1 MYKVNEISKLTG
13 VSIRM
18 LHHYDKIGLLVPSEK
33 TEKNYRL
40 YSDEDI
46 KKLYQILIFKEL
58 EFPLKEIKII
68 LESSDFD
75 RKEALKLQK
84 DLMIKKKKRMDEIIQ
99 SINEVINNLEGDKKM
114 SEKNFNV
121 FNYKKVKEHQKKY
134 EYETKAKYE
143 KTNAYKECNEKTS
156 NYSEND
162 WKKICEEANYIYNEL
177 AKLMDRNPED
187 KEVQD
192 LVEKWRNHITD
203 NYYECT
209 IDIFRGLGIMY
220 VADNRFKKNI
230 DKTKDGLAEFLS
242 KAIKIYCDKF
252 STI

>member
-58 EFPLKEIKII
+58 EFPLKEIKSI

-230 DKTKDGLAEFLS
+230 DKTKDELAEFLS

>member
-13 VSIRM
+13 ISIRM

-58 EFPLKEIKII
+58 EFPLKEIKSI

-99 SINEVINNLEGDKKM
+99 SISEVINNLEGDKKM

-121 FNYKKVKEHQKKY
+121 FNYEKVKEHQKKY

-143 KTNAYKECNEKTS
+143 KTNAYKECNEKTF

-162 WKKICEEANYIYNEL
+162 WKRICEEANYIYNEL

-230 DKTKDGLAEFLS
+230 DKTKVGLAAFLS
-242 KAIKIYCDKF
+242 EAIKIYCDKF

>member
-1 MYKVNEISKLTG
+1 
-13 VSIRM
+13 
-18 LHHYDKIGLLVPSEK
+18 
-33 TEKNYRL
+33 
-40 YSDEDI
+40 
-46 KKLYQILIFKEL
+46 
-58 EFPLKEIKII
+58 
-68 LESSDFD
+68 
-75 RKEALKLQK
+75 
-84 DLMIKKKKRMDEIIQ
+84 MDEIIQ
-99 SINEVINNLEGDKKM
+99 SISEVINNLEGDKKM

-121 FNYKKVKEHQKKY
+121 FNYEKVKEHQKKY
-134 EYETKAKYE
+134 EYETKSKYE
-143 KTNAYKECNEKTS
+143 KTNAYKECNEKTF

-162 WKKICEEANYIYNEL
+162 WKRICEEANYIYNEL

-230 DKTKDGLAEFLS
+230 DKTKVGLAAFLS
-242 KAIKIYCDKF
+242 EAIKIYCDKF

>member
-58 EFPLKEIKII
+58 EFPLKEIKSI

-99 SINEVINNLEGDKKM
+99 SISEVINNLEGDKKM
-114 SEKNFNV
+114 SKKNFNV
-121 FNYKKVKEHQKKY
+121 FNYEKVKEHQKKY
-134 EYETKAKYE
+134 EHETKAKYE
-143 KTNAYKECNEKTS
+143 KTNAYEECSKKTS

-162 WKKICEEANYIYNEL
+162 WKKICEEANCIYNEL
-177 AKLMDRNPED
+177 AKLMDRKPED

-242 KAIKIYCDKF
+242 EAIKIYCDKF

>member
-58 EFPLKEIKII
+58 EFPLKEIKSI

-99 SINEVINNLEGDKKM
+99 SISEVINNLEGDKKM

-121 FNYKKVKEHQKKY
+121 FNYEKVKEHQKNMNMRQKLNMKKQML
-134 EYETKAKYE
+134 TKNVMK
-143 KTNAYKECNEKTS
+143 KLLIIQKMIGKEFV
-156 NYSEND
+156 
-162 WKKICEEANYIYNEL
+162 KKPI
-177 AKLMDRNPED
+177 
-187 KEVQD
+187 
-192 LVEKWRNHITD
+192 
-203 NYYECT
+203 
-209 IDIFRGLGIMY
+209 IFIM
-220 VADNRFKKNI
+220 NWQN
-230 DKTKDGLAEFLS
+230 
-242 KAIKIYCDKF
+242 
-252 STI
+252 